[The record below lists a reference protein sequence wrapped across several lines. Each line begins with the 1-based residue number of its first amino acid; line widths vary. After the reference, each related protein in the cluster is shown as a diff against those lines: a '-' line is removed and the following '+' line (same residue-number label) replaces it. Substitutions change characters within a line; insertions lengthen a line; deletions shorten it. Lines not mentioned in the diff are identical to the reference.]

1 MRVLLNIALRSAWT
15 RRFGISFIVLSIALS
30 TVLLLAVDRIRTDAR
45 DSFSQSV
52 SGTDL
57 VLGARTGSV
66 QLLLYAVFRIG
77 NATNNIRY
85 SSLNAISQ
93 DAAVEWVIPIS
104 LGDTHRGFAVI
115 GTDDNYF
122 KHYQYG
128 DKRALRLSQGKAF
141 SDVFDVVL
149 GAEVAHQLGYRLGEK
164 LILSHGAGG
173 EMLGNDHA
181 DKPFVVVGILERTG
195 TPVDR
200 SLHVSLSGLEAVHL
214 DWIGGV
220 PMPGMAIAVDQIKPE
235 DLVPK
240 TVTAALIGLKSRAAV
255 FSVQRTIAGFKAEPL
270 MAILPGIA
278 LDELWTAVGV
288 VEQALMAVS
297 TWVAAVS
304 LAGLVAVV
312 VTGLEQRRRELA
324 VLRSVGARPL
334 HVFTLLLIE
343 GVVITLMGIIIGVV
357 VCSFALLMVSDLSQQ
372 WLGVTP
378 QIGWPTAE
386 QWRLMALI
394 LGAGTLASLLPG
406 WRAYRMSLADGL
418 SPKG

>member
-1 MRVLLNIALRSAWT
+1 MIMLLNIALRSAWT

-57 VLGARTGSV
+57 ILGARTGSV
-66 QLLLYAVFRIG
+66 QLLLYAVFRMG

-85 SSLNAISQ
+85 SSLKAIAQ
-93 DAAVEWVIPIS
+93 DPAVAWVIPIS
-104 LGDTHRGFAVI
+104 LGDTHRGFPVI
-115 GTDDNYF
+115 GTDDNYV

-128 DKRALRLSQGKAF
+128 DKRALRFTHGAPF
-141 SDVFDVVL
+141 SGVFDVVL
-149 GAEVAHQLGYRLGEK
+149 GAEVAHHLGYQLGDK
-164 LILSHGAGG
+164 IVLSHGGG
-173 EMLGNDHA
+173 EMLENDHT

-195 TPVDR
+195 TPVDK
-200 SLHVSLSGLEAVHL
+200 SLHVSLEGLEAVHL
-214 DWIGGV
+214 DWVGGI
-220 PMPGMAIAVDQIKPE
+220 PLPGMSVAVDQIKPE

-255 FSVQRTIAGFKAEPL
+255 FSVQRRFADFKAEPL

-312 VTGLEQRRRELA
+312 ATGLEQRRRELA

-343 GVVITLMGIIIGVV
+343 GVLITLIGTIMGVI
-357 VCSFALLMVSDLSQQ
+357 VCSLVLYSLGDLSQQ

-378 QIGWPTAE
+378 RIGWPTSE
-386 QWRLMALI
+386 QWVLI
-394 LGAGTLASLLPG
+394 ASVLTAGTLASLLPG
-406 WRAYRMSLADGL
+406 WRAYRMSLVDGL